1 MVYDSINLTG
11 NISKINSDEINNY
24 IWFDICKNEK
34 YRDKNGETKVNSSFF
49 SARIKK
55 DKANNLDFFKVGSWI
70 NLRGIP
76 KSYIDRD
83 GIKKFYI
90 LVLEIEDMNSKLNK
104 ESDSNVIL
112 SGETSSSIIWQGKS
126 YDKQEM
132 DQETREELENI
143 INQYKEEEN
152 GI

>member
-34 YRDKNGETKVNSSFF
+34 YRDKNGETKVSSSFF

-55 DKANNLDFFKVGSWI
+55 DKVESIDFFKIGSWI

-76 KSYIDRD
+76 KSYIDKD

-90 LVLEIEDMNSKLNK
+90 LALELEDMNSKQNNDLNNN
-104 ESDSNVIL
+104 EIISS
-112 SGETSSSIIWQGKS
+112 ETSDRVIWHGKS
-126 YDKQEM
+126 YNKQEI
-132 DQETREELENI
+132 DPETRQELENI

>member
-11 NISKINSDEINNY
+11 NISKINSEEINNY

-34 YRDKNGETKVNSSFF
+34 YRDKNGETKINSSFF

-55 DKANNLDFFKVGSWI
+55 DKIEKIDFFKIGSWI

-76 KSYIDRD
+76 KSYIDKD

-90 LVLEIEDMNSKLNK
+90 LVLELEDMNSKLDKDLDHN
-104 ESDSNVIL
+104 EIL
-112 SGETSSSIIWQGKS
+112 SSETSDSIIWQGKTYS
-126 YDKQEM
+126 KQEM
-132 DQETREELENI
+132 DYETKQELEKI
-143 INQYKEEEN
+143 INQYKDEEN